1 MKIKKMTALL
11 LSGALTAAVVLSG
24 CGSKEVDPEAVVAT
38 LNGKEIK
45 LGLANFMA
53 QYQAVTYDAYYSS
66 YMGGASMWS
75 QDYSGDGT
83 TMEDM
88 VKEQVMDSIKTD
100 YLLEEHMAD
109 YGVEITDE
117 ELGAMKETAAKFME
131 DNKQPAIERMT
142 ATEEIVTEML
152 RLNTIQQKMHEAII
166 AEVDTEVSD
175 EEAAQRTFSYYNVT
189 LPEEDAAETQSLD
202 ATETVEAESSEEQ
215 AAELKAYA
223 EQVAAAAEVDFDA
236 VADTYGLTAS
246 TYSYGTD
253 EEAFDKNVIAEA
265 DGLKEGQI
273 SGVIET
279 ESGQYYVIR
288 LDKEFD
294 EDATESKKQEIISTR
309 QSDHYTEVCDG
320 YEEAADWELNEKVWK
335 TVTFTG
341 NQYTIAS
348 SAAESEAATETL
360 SDMET
365 EAATETLSD
374 METEAVTETATE
386 SVQ

>member
-1 MKIKKMTALL
+1 MKIKRMTALL
-11 LSGALTAAVVLSG
+11 LSGTLAAAAVLSG

-109 YGVEITDE
+109 YGVEITDD
-117 ELGAMKETAAKFME
+117 ELSAMKEAAAKFME

-189 LPEEDAAETQSLD
+189 LPENTAETESLD
-202 ATETVEAESSEEQ
+202 ATEEVGTESSEEQ
-215 AAELKAYA
+215 EAELKSYA
-223 EQVAAAAEVDFDA
+223 EQVAADAAEDFDG
-236 VADTYGLTAS
+236 VADAYGLTVS
-246 TYSYGTD
+246 TYSYGTN
-253 EEAFDKNVIAEA
+253 EESFDANVIAEA
-265 DGLKEGQI
+265 DELKEGQV

-294 EDATESKKQEIISTR
+294 EEATENKKQEIISNR
-309 QSDHYTEVCDG
+309 QSDHYTEVCEG
-320 YEEAADWELNEKVWK
+320 YEEAAEWELNEKVWE
-335 TVTFTG
+335 TVTFIG

-348 SAAESEAATETL
+348 DDTESLTDVESAA
-360 SDMET
+360 ET
-365 EAATETLSD
+365 EAATE
-374 METEAVTETATE
+374 